1 MIKKCILL
9 AAGLGTRLRPITN
22 NTPKC
27 LVEIHGKPL
36 LEHWLI
42 LLHKHGITNVL
53 INTHHLSEQISSYIE
68 TLDTPLEVILSY
80 EKDLLGSLGT
90 ITSNK
95 NFYKDEECILVANA
109 DNLTNINLTKF
120 IKCHFSHN
128 FDATITLMETI
139 NPREC
144 GIVEMGNNNEI
155 INYQEKPINP
165 ENNIANVGVYLFN
178 SSIFKNLGAR
188 VGSSDI
194 GHDLLPNL
202 IGRSY
207 GYLLDEF
214 IIDIGTKSSLD
225 KARKISK
232 SFF

>member
-9 AAGLGTRLRPITN
+9 AAGLGTRLQPITN

-165 ENNIANVGVYLFN
+165 ENNIANAGVYLFN

-202 IGRSY
+202 IGQSY

>member
-9 AAGLGTRLRPITN
+9 AAGLGTRLQPITN

-53 INTHHLSEQISSYIE
+53 INTHHLSEQISTYIE
-68 TLDTPLEVILSY
+68 ILDTPLEVILSY

-120 IKCHFSHN
+120 IKCHYSHN
-128 FDATITLMETI
+128 FDATIALMETI
-139 NPREC
+139 NPKEC

-165 ENNIANVGVYLFN
+165 ENNIANAGVYLFN

-214 IIDIGTKSSLD
+214 IIDIGSKSSLD

>member
-165 ENNIANVGVYLFN
+165 ENNIANAGVYLFN